1 MNLTKEIEILNYHN
15 NEMISDL
22 NNISYY
28 SNLIANNILLSS
40 EQRDHFNAIVS
51 KWINYE
57 NNNNNNNLL

>member
-1 MNLTKEIEILNYHN
+1 MTN
-15 NEMISDL
+15 DL
-22 NNISYY
+22 NSISYY

-57 NNNNNNNLL
+57 NNNNNNHHLL